1 MKTAFCVLWVNL
13 SHPAGP
19 RSYFK
24 AAGFLVA
31 FTATAA
37 ASWLA
42 HEVGGAGG
50 AGGAGWGRVAEAHPA
65 VNNANANLASRNH
78 LRQTEVHNH
87 PDTHTDHPHSNPH
100 MHFTAF

>member
-1 MKTAFCVLWVNL
+1 MKTAFCALWVNL
-13 SHPAGP
+13 SHPADP
-19 RSYFK
+19 RRYFK
-24 AAGFLVA
+24 PAGFVVA

-50 AGGAGWGRVAEAHPA
+50 AGWGRVAAAHLA

-78 LRQTEVHNH
+78 MRQL
-87 PDTHTDHPHSNPH
+87 D
-100 MHFTAF
+100 